1 MASSKAIGAIP
12 TQIVSML
19 EDIQRKLHAV
29 PKNDELD
36 YLIFQIERIETI
48 LCLCMQTMEANSTVL
63 SKIFEA
69 KYLLLSW
76 RSDRVKNQDDHRFEN
91 SLAHA
96 QLHTCTHAHAQLH
109 TCTCTVTH
117 LHTCTDIVREAE
129 VQKYMFTYHSKGQFH
144 FMFILYL

>member
-1 MASSKAIGAIP
+1 
-12 TQIVSML
+12 
-19 EDIQRKLHAV
+19 
-29 PKNDELD
+29 
-36 YLIFQIERIETI
+36 
-48 LCLCMQTMEANSTVL
+48 MQTMEANSTVL

-96 QLHTCTHAHAQLH
+96 QLHTCTHAHAQLR

-117 LHTCTDIVREAE
+117 LHL
-129 VQKYMFTYHSKGQFH
+129 HSYTLAHLHRYSQGGRGTK
-144 FMFILYL
+144 IYVYLP